1 MRGSGRLPIL
11 ARTLIWRIQQFMRPI
26 AILTTVL
33 TVSCL
38 IVTSGC
44 HRNKAKTPADMPTSV
59 DPAPMAPSSTPEDAT
74 PPENEMSGT
83 EADFLSGDLDGVNEY
98 LLREGL
104 LRDIYFDLDQSNLA
118 AEARQNLARN
128 AQFLQEHPQFILT
141 LEGHC
146 DERGT
151 DEYNLAL
158 GERRVQSAKQYMV
171 TLGVPAVRLS
181 TISYGEERPVC
192 HESEESCWSQNR
204 RAHPVVT
211 GRNSQ

>member
-1 MRGSGRLPIL
+1 
-11 ARTLIWRIQQFMRPI
+11 MRPR
-26 AILTTVL
+26 AILMAVL
-33 TVSCL
+33 MVSSL
-38 IVTSGC
+38 VVTSGC
-44 HRNKAKTPADMPTSV
+44 HRNKAKTPADMPASME
-59 DPAPMAPSSTPEDAT
+59 PAPMAPSPTPEAT
-74 PPENEMSGT
+74 TPENEMSGD

-104 LRDIYFDLDQSNLA
+104 LRDIHFDLDQASLA
-118 AEARQNLARN
+118 AEARQDLARN

-158 GERRVQSAKQYMV
+158 GERRVQSARQYMV

-192 HESEESCWSQNR
+192 RESEESCWSQNR

-211 GRNSQ
+211 GRNRQ

>member
-1 MRGSGRLPIL
+1 
-11 ARTLIWRIQQFMRPI
+11 
-26 AILTTVL
+26 
-33 TVSCL
+33 
-38 IVTSGC
+38 
-44 HRNKAKTPADMPTSV
+44 
-59 DPAPMAPSSTPEDAT
+59 MAPSPAPAPEAT
-74 PPENEMSGT
+74 TPENEMSGDD
-83 EADFLSGDLDGVNEY
+83 ADFLSGDLDGVNEY

-104 LRDIYFDLDQSNLA
+104 LRDIHFDLDQSNLA
-118 AEARQNLARN
+118 AEARQDLARN

-158 GERRVQSAKQYMV
+158 GERRVQSARQYMV
-171 TLGVPAVRLS
+171 TLGVPAARLS

-192 HESEESCWSQNR
+192 RESEESCWSQNR